1 MTQKLTL
8 PLEVGKKY
16 VRRDG
21 KVVTARFSHEDKP
34 PICLYVGEQE
44 VAEYDP
50 MGVQHA
56 WKSSGVIHD
65 ESSPHP
71 NDIVADYVGQ
81 PAAAHPHAEAM
92 MEYAKDAA
100 VMTKPW
106 ENWEVQYQESDT
118 VGWHACT
125 DHPAWRTEYKYRR
138 KQPKVTI
145 NGIECVTG
153 VKEPVSD
160 ELYYVASLTRSEY
173 YLTLRYTGAHKSYA
187 ERGLVHRTKEDAI
200 AMAKAMLN
208 FQ

>member
-16 VRRDG
+16 IRRDG
-21 KVVTARFSHEDKP
+21 KVVTVREPFPGKIGS
-34 PICLYVGEQE
+34 CVYVGVENT
-44 VAEYDP
+44 AEKDTR
-50 MGVQHA
+50 GTLHA
-56 WKSSGVIHD
+56 WKDSGLIYTKQSH
-65 ESSPHP
+65 HLH
-71 NDIVADYVGQ
+71 DIVADYIE
-81 PAAAHPHAEAM
+81 PATAHPYAEAM

-100 VMTKPW
+100 TMTEPW
-106 ENWEVQYQESDT
+106 KNWEIRYNQRNDT
-118 VGWHACT
+118 DWRNCV
-125 DHPAWRTEYKYRR
+125 DHPAWNTGYQYRR
-138 KQPKVTI
+138 KQPKVVI
-145 NGIECVTG
+145 NGTECTAG
-153 VKEPVSD
+153 VKDPVFD